1 MQGKMDSGG
10 TGFGCGILGEI
21 EVQKRHQLVL
31 MAFLAIFICYM
42 DRVAIS
48 VAIIPMVETYG
59 WDLSTQGL
67 ILSSFFIGYLLTQ
80 IVGGRLADRYGGKVV
95 LGFGVLIWSLFTLV
109 VPPAAALGITVL
121 IVARILMGMG
131 EAVTFPAIY
140 ALYARWIPVKERSR
154 SAGFSNSGIPLGTV
168 FALLATPVIV
178 AEYGWEWVFYIFGGV
193 GFIWCAV
200 WYFWIASN
208 PRKQSGISQEE
219 LDLIASDTIADE
231 PEAKPPWRALF
242 SNMPVWAVI
251 VAHFCNNWWFYVL
264 LSWLPTFVTKGLGV
278 DYSSVGLF
286 TMMPHIALFL
296 FINISGVVADRLID
310 GGMTITRVRK
320 LMMLIGFG
328 GSITALLLVGQAE
341 SAIVAISIMTVGS
354 ILGAFAVS
362 GFFVNHMDIAPE
374 HAGTLMGIT
383 NTAGTIPGIVGVLV
397 SGWILEVTG
406 SWALVF
412 QVAAGVTAFGLIFYL
427 IFGSGER
434 QFEKA
439 PA

>member
-1 MQGKMDSGG
+1 M
-10 TGFGCGILGEI
+10 
-21 EVQKRHQLVL
+21 QKRHQLVL

-67 ILSSFFIGYLLTQ
+67 VLSSFFIGYLLTQ
-80 IVGGRLADRYGGKVV
+80 VVGGKLADRYGGKVV
-95 LGFGVLIWSLFTLV
+95 LGFGVFIWSLFTLV
-109 VPPAAALGITVL
+109 APPAAALGITVL

-178 AEYGWEWVFYIFGGV
+178 AQWGWEWVFYLFGGI
-193 GFIWCAV
+193 GFIWCAI
-200 WYFWIASN
+200 WYYAIAPTPS
-208 PRKQSGISQEE
+208 RQSGISQSE
-219 LDLIASDTIADE
+219 LDRIAADTIA
-231 PEAKPPWRALF
+231 EAPATATPWGALLG
-242 SNMPVWAVI
+242 NMPVWAII

-264 LSWLPTFVTKGLGV
+264 LAWLPTFVTQGLGV
-278 DYSSVGLF
+278 DYASVGLF
-286 TMMPHIALFL
+286 AMMPHIALFL
-296 FINISGVVADRLID
+296 CMNISGLVADRLI
-310 GGMTITRVRK
+310 GAGMTITRVRK
-320 LMMLIGFG
+320 LMMIIGFG
-328 GSITALLLVGQAE
+328 GSIIALLLVGQVE
-341 SAIVAISIMTVGS
+341 SAVGAIAIMTIGS
-354 ILGAFAVS
+354 AIGGFAVS

-383 NTAGTIPGIVGVLV
+383 NTAGTIPGIVGVMV
-397 SGWILEVTG
+397 SGWILDSTG

-412 QVAAGVTAFGLIFYL
+412 QVAAAVSAFGLLFYL
-427 IFGSGER
+427 LFGSGER
-434 QFEKA
+434 QFT
-439 PA
+439 PATSQPATSH

>member
-1 MQGKMDSGG
+1 M
-10 TGFGCGILGEI
+10 
-21 EVQKRHQLVL
+21 QKRHQLVL
-31 MAFLAIFICYM
+31 MAFMAIFICYM

-59 WDLSTQGL
+59 WDMSTQGL
-67 ILSSFFIGYLLTQ
+67 VLSSFFVGYLLTQ

-95 LGFGVLIWSLFTLV
+95 LGFGVFIWSLFTLV
-109 VPPAAALGITVL
+109 APPAAALGITVL
-121 IVARILMGMG
+121 IIARILMGMG

-140 ALYARWIPVKERSR
+140 ALYARWIPVRERSR

-178 AEYGWEWVFYIFGGV
+178 ANWGWEWVFYLFGAA
-193 GFIWCAV
+193 GFVWCAL
-200 WYFWIASN
+200 WYFAIAAS
-208 PRKQSGISQEE
+208 PRKQPGISQAE
-219 LDLIASDTIADE
+219 LALIAADTIADE
-231 PEAKPPWRALF
+231 PDSKPPWGKLF
-242 SNMPVWAVI
+242 TNMSVWAII

-264 LSWLPTFVTKGLGV
+264 LAWLPTFVTKGLGV
-278 DYSSVGLF
+278 DYASVGLF
-286 TMMPHIALFL
+286 AMMPHIALFL
-296 FINISGVVADRLID
+296 FINISGVVADKLIG

-320 LMMLIGFG
+320 LMMIIGFG
-328 GSITALLLVGQAE
+328 SSITALLIVGQAT
-341 SAIVAISIMTVGS
+341 SAVAAIAIMTAGS
-354 ILGAFAVS
+354 ALGAFAVS

-397 SGWILEVTG
+397 SGWILETTG

-412 QVAAGVTAFGLIFYL
+412 QVAATVAAFGLIFYL

-434 QFEKA
+434 QFEKVTIQ
-439 PA
+439 

>member
-1 MQGKMDSGG
+1 M
-10 TGFGCGILGEI
+10 
-21 EVQKRHQLVL
+21 QKRHQLVL

-67 ILSSFFIGYLLTQ
+67 VLSSFFAGYLLTQ
-80 IVGGRLADRYGGKVV
+80 VVGGRLADRYGGKVV

-109 VPPAAALGITVL
+109 APPAAALGIAAL

-140 ALYARWIPVKERSR
+140 AMYARWIPVRERSR

-178 AEYGWEWVFYIFGGV
+178 SLWGWEWVFYVYGV
-193 GFIWCAV
+193 IGFIWCV
-200 WYFWIASN
+200 FWYYLIAPS
-208 PRKQSGISQEE
+208 PDKQSGISKAE
-219 LDLIASDTIADE
+219 LDLIAADAIVDE
-231 PEAKPPWRALF
+231 SSAATPWRTLMG
-242 SNMPVWAVI
+242 NMSVWAII

-264 LSWLPTFVTKGLGV
+264 LAWLPTFVTKGLGV
-278 DYSSVGLF
+278 DYASVGF
-286 TMMPHIALFL
+286 FAMMPHIALFL
-296 FINISGVVADRLID
+296 FINISGVAADRLIG

-320 LMMLIGFG
+320 LMMIIGFG
-328 GSITALLLVGQAE
+328 GSIAALLLVAEAE
-341 SAIVAISIMTVGS
+341 SAVAAITIMTIGS
-354 ILGAFAVS
+354 ALGAFAVS
-362 GFFVNHMDIAPE
+362 GFFVNHMDIAPA

-383 NTAGTIPGIVGVLV
+383 NTAGTIPGIIGVLV
-397 SGWILEVTG
+397 SGWILDVTG

-412 QVAAGVTAFGLIFYL
+412 QVAAAVTAFGLIFYL
-427 IFGSGER
+427 IFGSGEP
-434 QFEKA
+434 QFEDTAAQSRPGK
-439 PA
+439 

>member
-1 MQGKMDSGG
+1 M
-10 TGFGCGILGEI
+10 
-21 EVQKRHQLVL
+21 QKRHQLAL
-31 MAFLAIFICYM
+31 MAFLAIFICYI

-67 ILSSFFIGYLLTQ
+67 VLSSFFIGYLLTQ
-80 IVGGRLADRYGGKVV
+80 VVGGKLADRYGGKVV

-109 VPPAAALGITVL
+109 APPAAALGITVL

-140 ALYARWIPVKERSR
+140 ALYARWIPVRERSR

-178 AEYGWEWVFYIFGGV
+178 AAWGWQWVFYLFGGI
-193 GFIWCAV
+193 GFVWCAV
-200 WYFWIASN
+200 WYFAIAPN
-208 PRKQSGISQEE
+208 PRQQPGISQAE
-219 LDLIASDTIADE
+219 LDLIAAGTIAE
-231 PEAKPPWRALF
+231 GPAVATPWRALMT
-242 SNMPVWAVI
+242 SMPVWAVI

-264 LSWLPTFVTKGLGV
+264 LAWLPTYVTRGLGV
-278 DYSSVGLF
+278 DYGSVGF
-286 TMMPHIALFL
+286 FAMMPHIALFL
-296 FINISGVVADRLID
+296 CINLSGVVADRLID
-310 GGMTITRVRK
+310 RGMTITRVRK

-328 GSITALLLVGQAE
+328 GSIIALLLVGQVENAVM
-341 SAIVAISIMTVGS
+341 AITIMTIGS
-354 ILGAFAVS
+354 ALGAFAVS

-383 NTAGTIPGIVGVLV
+383 NTAGTIPGIIGVLV
-397 SGWILEVTG
+397 SGWILDVTG

-412 QVAAGVTAFGLIFYL
+412 QMAAAVAAFGLVFYL
-427 IFGSGER
+427 VFGSGER
-434 QFEKA
+434 QFEAA
-439 PA
+439 PAQ

>member
-1 MQGKMDSGG
+1 M
-10 TGFGCGILGEI
+10 
-21 EVQKRHQLVL
+21 QKRHQLVL

-59 WDLSTQGL
+59 WDMSTQGL
-67 ILSSFFIGYLLTQ
+67 VLSSFFIGYLLTQ
-80 IVGGRLADRYGGKVV
+80 IVGGKLADRYGGKVV

-109 VPPAAALGITVL
+109 APPAAALGITVL

-178 AEYGWEWVFYIFGGV
+178 ASLGWEWVFYLFGGV
-193 GFIWCAV
+193 GFIWCAI
-200 WYFWIASN
+200 WYFLIGSS
-208 PRKQSGISQEE
+208 PREQAGIDQAE
-219 LDLIASDTIADE
+219 LDLIAADTIADE
-231 PEAKPPWRALF
+231 PAAPTPWAALMG
-242 SNMPVWAVI
+242 NMSVWAVI

-264 LSWLPTFVTKGLGV
+264 LAWLPTFVTQGLGV
-278 DYSSVGLF
+278 DYASVGLF
-286 TMMPHIALFL
+286 AMMPHIALFL
-296 FINISGVVADRLID
+296 CINLSGVVADRLIG

-328 GSITALLLVGQAE
+328 GSITALLLVGEVE
-341 SAIVAISIMTVGS
+341 SAVAAITIMTIGS
-354 ILGAFAVS
+354 ALGAFAVS

-397 SGWILEVTG
+397 SGWILETTG

-434 QFEKA
+434 QFGQVA
-439 PA
+439 PQ